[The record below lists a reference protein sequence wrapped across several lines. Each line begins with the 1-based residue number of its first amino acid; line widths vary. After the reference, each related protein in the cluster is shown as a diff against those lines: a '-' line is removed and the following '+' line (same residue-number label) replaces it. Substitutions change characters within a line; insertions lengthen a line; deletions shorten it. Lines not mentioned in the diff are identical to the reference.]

1 MWEIRGRRRE
11 ARSRVS
17 AAKKSPTAEES
28 SSDVRVNW
36 AARIPRCRKRKTYDE
51 KVFRFIVGSP
61 EGIRTL
67 DLMAENHVDLPEKA
81 ISSIRHLI

>member
-1 MWEIRGRRRE
+1 M
-11 ARSRVS
+11 RV
-17 AAKKSPTAEES
+17 KRAE
-28 SSDVRVNW
+28 RVLE
-36 AARIPRCRKRKTYDE
+36 CKKRKTYSE